1 MQIEPPRAGWLRVL
15 IWLSFVVLCLAA
27 PFAPPASAQP
37 LSGVV
42 SLSLRAGYAGYFRE
56 ATWLP
61 IRVDIRNDGGGVN
74 GRLVVR
80 PETSGDAIYNTY
92 SAPVSLAAGA
102 RQTVTLYI
110 TARIFA
116 QSARV
121 ELIADD
127 GAVVASER
135 ALLRGIQPGDRL
147 HVVISDAPINA
158 VDFTTARIA
167 ANESF
172 QADWRVIDLPDRAA
186 ALDAVDVI
194 AINDAD
200 TSALSSAQREALT
213 AWVLGGGHLIVG
225 GGANW
230 RATTAG
236 VRDLLPVI
244 PTEDRAVDSLDGLA
258 AWLRAERGLTR
269 PTIIADGM
277 LGANARALVTAAD
290 GAILLARRTF
300 GGGTVDFISADL
312 SAEPLRSWAG
322 LGELLA
328 QLAVSAQPQP
338 GWANGVID
346 WTPAAQA
353 VEILPG
359 FEALPDLLPLCGFLA
374 AYIALI
380 GPINYFILNRINRR
394 EWAWVT
400 IPALIAVFSVAAYGI
415 GGALRGTEA
424 TLNQLTLVRMWANQ
438 PMARV
443 DTLIGLLSPRRIE
456 YDLEA
461 LGAADYSAPVLR
473 PIPRIAQGGAG
484 LLARDVSASID
495 IAQAERFAAVD
506 FTVDAS
512 YIAGFHAAGAA
523 PAPALTGQATFIYDA
538 LPGQQIVRGSVRND
552 STLTLTDPVILA
564 RGVALRLDSPIPP
577 GGLATFDL
585 TLPGEGAPP
594 AAIQMPQ
601 TARIFLRGMPTN
613 NKQTVIDLVGVERYN
628 PNTATWTLSSGDQAL
643 RRRLLFLTSLID
655 DPYGSSGRA
664 DRVYLA
670 GWTNQTP
677 TGFALRGADV
687 SAQSETLLLL
697 ELLAEHAPPP
707 GSVTVSAEQFGWVVR
722 QQQTFGAVTP
732 IGLVMQPGEDAVFE
746 YTPFASAQLARV
758 DRLTIALKEVTSG
771 ARLVPVQVWDWDVG
785 IWEGVELVDFQ
796 TVISAPARFIGPNN
810 AVRLRVV
817 SDGAGGYLRAGRL
830 VVEQSGVF

>member
-1 MQIEPPRAGWLRVL
+1 MQIEPPRFGWLRAAV
-15 IWLSFVVLCLAA
+15 WLSLILLLLNAPSAERAAAQLSSGAISLA
-27 PFAPPASAQP
+27 
-37 LSGVV
+37 
-42 SLSLRAGYAGYFRE
+42 LRAGYAGYFRE
-56 ATWLP
+56 GAWLP
-61 IRVDIRNDGGGVN
+61 IRVEVRNAGGAVN

-92 SAPVSLAAGA
+92 SAPVSLAAGS

-127 GAVVASER
+127 GAVAASER

-147 HVVISDAPINA
+147 HVVISEAPINA
-158 VDFTTARIA
+158 VDFTTVRIA

-172 QADWRVIDLPDRAA
+172 QADWRVSDLPDRAA

-200 TSALSSAQREALT
+200 TSRLSAAQREALA

-236 VRDLLPVI
+236 IRDLLPII
-244 PTEDRAVDSLDGLA
+244 PTGERAVETLDPLA
-258 AWLRAERGLTR
+258 AWLRLEPGLSR
-269 PTIIADGM
+269 PTVIAEGT
-277 LGANARALVTAAD
+277 LGANARALVTAED
-290 GAILLARRTF
+290 GTILLARGAF
-300 GGGTVDFISADL
+300 GGGTVDFIAADP

-322 LGELLA
+322 LSDLLT
-328 QLAVSAQPQP
+328 QLTISAQPQP

-346 WTPAAQA
+346 WTAAAQA

-359 FEALPDLLPLCGFLA
+359 FEPLPDLLPLCGFLA

-380 GPINYFILNRINRR
+380 GPVNYLVLNRLNRR
-394 EWAWVT
+394 EWAWIT
-400 IPALIAVFSVAAYGI
+400 IPALIAVFSFAAYGI

-424 TLNQLTLVRMWANQ
+424 TLNQLTLMRMWANQ
-438 PMARV
+438 PLARFDALV
-443 DTLIGLLSPRRIE
+443 GLLSPRRID

-461 LGAADYSAPVLR
+461 LGAEDYSPPTLR

-523 PAPALTGQATFIYDA
+523 PAPPISGQATFIDDA

-552 STLTLTDPVILA
+552 SDLTLTDPVILA
-564 RGVALRLDSPIPP
+564 RGAALRLSGAIAP
-577 GGLATFDL
+577 GDIATFEL

-594 AAIQMPQ
+594 PAIQAPQ
-601 TARIFLRGMPTN
+601 TTRILMRGAPQLGA
-613 NKQTVIDLVGVERYN
+613 KQTVVDLIGAERYS
-628 PNTATWTLSSGDQAL
+628 PNSADQAL
-643 RRRLLFLTSLID
+643 RRRLLFLNALID
-655 DPYGSSGRA
+655 DPFGSAGRA

-670 GWTNQTP
+670 GWTDSAPNA
-677 TGFALRGADV
+677 FALRGADTDT
-687 SAQSETLLLL
+687 QSETLILL
-697 ELLAEHAPPP
+697 ELLAERALPP
-707 GSVTVSAEQFGWVVR
+707 GSVTVSADQFGWVVR
-722 QQQTFGAVTP
+722 QQQSFGAVTP
-732 IGLVMQPGEDAVFE
+732 VGLVMQPGEEAVFE
-746 YTPFASAQLARV
+746 FTPFASAQLTRV

-771 ARLVPVQVWDWDVG
+771 ARLVPLQVWNWEARA
-785 IWEGVELVDFQ
+785 WEGVELIDFQ
-796 TVISAPARFIGPNN
+796 TTLINPARFIGPLN
-810 AVRLRVV
+810 AVRLRAA
-817 SDGAGGYLRAGRL
+817 SDSAGGYLRAGRL

>member
-1 MQIEPPRAGWLRVL
+1 M
-15 IWLSFVVLCLAA
+15 LSFGLPLTPQTAA
-27 PFAPPASAQP
+27 AQP
-37 LSGVV
+37 SSGMV

-56 ATWLP
+56 ANWLP
-61 IRVDIRNDGGGVN
+61 IRVDIRNDGGAVA

-135 ALLRGIQPGDRL
+135 ALLRGLQPGDRL
-147 HVVISDAPINA
+147 HVVISEAPINA

-167 ANESF
+167 ANEAF
-172 QADWRVIDLPDRAA
+172 QADWRIRDLPDRAA

-200 TSALSSAQREALT
+200 TSGLSAAQREALT

-230 RATTAG
+230 RTTTAG
-236 VRDLLPVI
+236 IRDLLPII
-244 PTEDRAVDSLDGLA
+244 PTTERVIDALEPLA
-258 AWLRAERGLTR
+258 AWLRVEARLDR
-269 PTIIADGM
+269 PTVIAAGA

-290 GAILLARRTF
+290 GAILLARRML
-300 GGGTVDFISADL
+300 GGGVVDFIAADL
-312 SAEPLRSWAG
+312 SAEPLRSWSG
-322 LGELLA
+322 LSDLLA
-328 QLAVSAQPQP
+328 QLTVSAPPQP

-380 GPINYFILNRINRR
+380 GPLNYLVLNRINRR

-443 DTLIGLLSPRRIE
+443 DMLVGLLSPRRIE

-473 PIPRIAQGGAG
+473 PIPRITQSGTG
-484 LLARDVSASID
+484 LLTRDISASID

-506 FTVDAS
+506 FIVDAS
-512 YIAGFHAAGAA
+512 YIAGFHAAGAV
-523 PAPALTGQATFIYDA
+523 PAPALTGQATFIYDT

-552 STLTLTDPVILA
+552 SPLTLRDPVVLA
-564 RGVALRLDSPIPP
+564 RGVALRLDSSIPP

-594 AAIQMPQ
+594 PAIQTPQ

-613 NKQTVIDLVGVERYN
+613 NKQTVIDLLGVERYN
-628 PNTATWTLSSGDQAL
+628 PNTAAWTLSGADQAL
-643 RRRLLFLTSLID
+643 RRRLLFLSALID
-655 DPYGSSGRA
+655 DPYGSNGRA

-670 GWTNQTP
+670 GWTDQP
-677 TGFALRGADV
+677 LTGLALRGTDSSTQA
-687 SAQSETLLLL
+687 ETLILL

-707 GSVTVSAEQFGWVVR
+707 GSVTVSAAQFGWVVR
-722 QQQTFGAVTP
+722 QQQSFGAVAP

-758 DRLTIALKEVTSG
+758 DRLTIALKEVTAG
-771 ARLVPVQVWDWDVG
+771 ARIVPLQIWDWDSG
-785 IWEGVELVDFQ
+785 AWEGVELIDFQ
-796 TVISAPARFIGPNN
+796 TVISAPARFVGPGN

>member
-1 MQIEPPRAGWLRVL
+1 MQIEPPRVGWLRMIV
-15 IWLSFVVLCLAA
+15 WLSLVMLLFGSPLTKQTA
-27 PFAPPASAQP
+27 AQP
-37 LSGVV
+37 LSGAV

-56 ATWLP
+56 GNWLP
-61 IRVDIRNDGGGVN
+61 IRVDIRNDGGAVN

-80 PETSGDAIYNTY
+80 PDTSGDAIYNTY
-92 SAPVSLAAGA
+92 SAPVSLAAGS

-121 ELIADD
+121 ELIAED

-147 HVVISDAPINA
+147 HVVISEAPINA

-172 QADWRVIDLPDRAA
+172 QADWRVSDLPDRPA

-200 TSALSSAQREALT
+200 TSALSTGQREALM

-230 RATTAG
+230 RSTTAG
-236 VRDLLPVI
+236 LRDLLPVI
-244 PTEDRAVDSLDGLA
+244 PTADRAVETLDGLA
-258 AWLRAERGLTR
+258 AWLRLEPALAR
-269 PTIIADGM
+269 PTLIADGT

-290 GAILLARRTF
+290 GAILLARRTL
-300 GGGTVDFISADL
+300 GGGTVDFIAADL
-312 SAEPLRSWAG
+312 SAEPLRSWSG
-322 LGELLA
+322 LSELLT

-338 GWANGVID
+338 GWADGVID
-346 WTPAAQA
+346 WTPAAGA

-380 GPINYFILNRINRR
+380 GPLNYLVLNRINRR

-400 IPALIAVFSVAAYGI
+400 IPALIAVFSLAAYGI

-473 PIPRIAQGGAG
+473 PIPRIAQSGTG

-495 IAQAERFAAVD
+495 ISQADRFTAVD

-512 YIAGFHAAGAA
+512 YIAGFHAAGAT
-523 PAPALTGQATFIYDA
+523 PAPALTGQATFIYDT

-552 STLTLTDPVILA
+552 STMTLTDPVILA
-564 RGVALRLDSPIPP
+564 RGVALRLENALAP

-585 TLPGEGAPP
+585 TLPGEGVPP
-594 AAIQMPQ
+594 PTIQAPQ
-601 TARIFLRGMPTN
+601 TSRIFTRGTPTN
-613 NKQTVIDLVGVERYN
+613 TKQTVIDLLGVERYN
-628 PNTATWTLSSGDQAL
+628 PTNAAWTLSSSDQAL
-643 RRRLLFLTSLID
+643 RRRVLFLTSLID
-655 DPYGSSGRA
+655 DAYSSSGRA

-670 GWTNQTP
+670 GWTNEAP
-677 TGFALRGADV
+677 TAFDLRGAAV
-687 SAQSETLLLL
+687 STQSETLILL

-707 GSVTVSAEQFGWVVR
+707 GTVTVSAEQFGWVVR
-722 QQQTFGAVTP
+722 QQQSFGAVTP
-732 IGLVMQPGEDAVFE
+732 VGLVMQPGEDAVFE
-746 YTPFASAQLARV
+746 YTPFASAQLAQV
-758 DRLTIALKEVTSG
+758 DRLTIALREVNSG
-771 ARLVPVQVWDWDVG
+771 ARIVPLQVWDWDLG
-785 IWEGVELVDFQ
+785 AWEGVELIDFQ
-796 TVISAPARFIGPNN
+796 TVISAPARFVGPGN